1 MRKYKTHCTKHERQR
16 ETWIGQVEGQKWIP
30 QQLLNVATN
39 INLTDAEYV
48 VSSVVKQDGG
58 REVNP
63 DNNHVLTTG
72 GQPPWPTSA
81 LNKTEWEST
90 HRSLYN
96 SGYEDVERS
105 YIATP
110 L

>member
-1 MRKYKTHCTKHERQR
+1 MDTTAVVECCNKH
-16 ETWIGQVEGQKWIP
+16 
-30 QQLLNVATN
+30 QLK
-39 INLTDAEYV
+39 DAEYV

-81 LNKTEWEST
+81 LNKTDWEST

-105 YIATP
+105 YNRDAFVSSIKCTT
-110 L
+110 